1 MKISKLDKVRYATY
15 AVDKLMNMDTYNE
28 ETFEIYTKRF
38 TKDFKKFMQN
48 LDVIL
53 TSLNIKHKGFLKY
66 ASYDPELDFVNY
78 FDDIDI
84 DIYRSYPNA
93 LREID
98 NEKQSEKLQDLA
110 NLVF

>member
-1 MKISKLDKVRYATY
+1 MKISKLDKVRYAEY
-15 AVDKLMNMDTYNE
+15 AVHYLMDMDTDNE

-48 LDVIL
+48 LDFIL

-66 ASYDPELDFVNY
+66 ASYDPDLDFVNY

-84 DIYRSYPNA
+84 DIYCSYPNV
-93 LREID
+93 LQEIH
-98 NEKQSEKLQDLA
+98 NEKQNEKLQDLA
-110 NLVF
+110 DLMF